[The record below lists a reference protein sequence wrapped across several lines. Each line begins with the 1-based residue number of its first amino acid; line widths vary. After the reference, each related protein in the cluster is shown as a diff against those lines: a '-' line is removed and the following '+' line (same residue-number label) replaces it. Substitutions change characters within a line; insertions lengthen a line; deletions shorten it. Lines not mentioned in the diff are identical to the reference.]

1 MKGRHTHTYSFN
13 GCLSGTTRVSQYQK
27 GKTNLYFTEA
37 RDSEWQ
43 WHQPGHMQ
51 QVCTSLQ
58 TDNHASTPPLTFY
71 RSDSLRAAQP
81 TASKHWRH
89 PLWKVEWKQLT
100 DDMTSER
107 RSEATQSASAE
118 CLATASLQA
127 VCLCSLSYQI
137 VFDVLLFTVAVV
149 YNIDMIRT
157 NILNQRHTA
166 NIISD
171 VEICFAFR
179 LSLSR
184 AWSAMQPVCMKL
196 EGSSLP
202 ERATLM
208 MSVLL
213 WQQQQQL
220 AVLPARLRLYL
231 LPLQSTPDLVSI
243 LSRLS
248 PHPQWILKWF
258 YYLDHSR
265 NSLSIDWL
273 ED

>member
-1 MKGRHTHTYSFN
+1 MAV
-13 GCLSGTTRVSQYQK
+13 CLGLPGWASTRKVKPICILLKQ
-27 GKTNLYFTEA
+27 
-37 RDSEWQ
+37 EWQ
-43 WHQPGHMQ
+43 WHHPGHM

-89 PLWKVEWKQLT
+89 PLWKVEWKPNYGT
-100 DDMTSER
+100 ADWWHDVW
-107 RSEATQSASAE
+107 ASQRGNAV
-118 CLATASLQA
+118 CISGMFGDSLAAA

-179 LSLSR
+179 LLLSR

-231 LPLQSTPDLVSI
+231 LPPQSTPDLVSI
-243 LSRLS
+243 SSRLS
-248 PHPQWILKWF
+248 PRPQWILKWF
-258 YYLDHSR
+258 Y
-265 NSLSIDWL
+265 
-273 ED
+273 